1 MWGFVHV
8 GARRTVITRRAV
20 LVVGGLT
27 LLAGIEQE
35 HNRPTASATEV
46 DAATSGRPSPSPN
59 SPQSALPVQ
68 TRSAPSKS
76 SQTTSV
82 PTKSASSESVPSK
95 SVSSS
100 SAPGKSAQAH
110 ASQSSSSQAHPT
122 RTEAARLKA
131 GKSKPKKASGG
142 AEEPRYYIRDGR
154 KRIALTIDDGPSPIY
169 TPQILKLLEKYGVT
183 ATFSMIGV
191 QVRAYPGIARE
202 VADAGHMIANHT
214 WTHLDLPALSATSAA
229 DQIKRATSAIHK
241 ATGRK
246 PALFRAPYGA
256 WSPEVLELCAKN
268 RLTPVDWSVDPRDWA
283 RPGVSSIVDNIMRNT
298 RTGSII
304 LEHDG
309 GGDRSQTVAALGIV
323 LPRLIDAGYRFVTV

>member
-1 MWGFVHV
+1 M
-8 GARRTVITRRAV
+8 GARRTVVTRRAV

-27 LLAGIEQE
+27 LLVGIEQE
-35 HNRPTASATEV
+35 RTRSAASAGEIDT
-46 DAATSGRPSPSPN
+46 ATSGRPSPSPN
-59 SPQSALPVQ
+59 LPQSPQPQ
-68 TRSAPSKS
+68 PTPTRAA
-76 SQTTSV
+76 QARAARVDAV
-82 PTKSASSESVPSK
+82 PTKTVTVTSTPA
-95 SVSSS
+95 
-100 SAPGKSAQAH
+100 KSAQVR
-110 ASQSSSSQAHPT
+110 ASQPHPT
-122 RTEAARLKA
+122 KTVTRTR
-131 GKSKPKKASGG
+131 KKTGG
-142 AEEPRYYIRDGR
+142 TEDQPLYYVHDGR

-229 DQIKRATSAIHK
+229 DQIKRATSASHK

-246 PALFRAPYGA
+246 PTLFRAPYGA

-268 RLTPVDWSVDPRDWA
+268 KLTPVDWSVDPRDWA
-283 RPGVSSIVDNIMRNT
+283 RPGVSSIVNNIMRNT

>member
-1 MWGFVHV
+1 M
-8 GARRTVITRRAV
+8 GARRTVVTRRAV

-27 LLAGIEQE
+27 LLVGIEQE
-35 HNRPTASATEV
+35 RTRSAASAGEIDT
-46 DAATSGRPSPSPN
+46 ATSGRPSPSPN
-59 SPQSALPVQ
+59 LPQSPQPQ
-68 TRSAPSKS
+68 PTPTRAA
-76 SQTTSV
+76 QARAARVDAV
-82 PTKSASSESVPSK
+82 PTKTVTVTSTPA
-95 SVSSS
+95 
-100 SAPGKSAQAH
+100 KSAQVR
-110 ASQSSSSQAHPT
+110 ASQPHPT
-122 RTEAARLKA
+122 KTVTRTR
-131 GKSKPKKASGG
+131 KKTGG
-142 AEEPRYYIRDGR
+142 TEDQPLYYVHDGR

-309 GGDRSQTVAALGIV
+309 GGDRSQTVAALKIV
-323 LPRLIDAGYRFVTV
+323 LPRLLDEGFRFRQP

>member
-1 MWGFVHV
+1 VV
-8 GARRTVITRRAV
+8 TRRAV

-27 LLAGIEQE
+27 LLVGIEQE
-35 HNRPTASATEV
+35 RTRSAASAGEIDT
-46 DAATSGRPSPSPN
+46 ATSGRPSPSPN
-59 SPQSALPVQ
+59 LPQSPQPQ
-68 TRSAPSKS
+68 PTPTRAA
-76 SQTTSV
+76 QARAARVDAV
-82 PTKSASSESVPSK
+82 PTKTVTVTSTPA
-95 SVSSS
+95 
-100 SAPGKSAQAH
+100 KSAQVR
-110 ASQSSSSQAHPT
+110 ASQPHPT
-122 RTEAARLKA
+122 KTVTRTR
-131 GKSKPKKASGG
+131 KKTGG
-142 AEEPRYYIRDGR
+142 TEDQPLYYVHDGR